1 MDKDYK
7 ITNMEMVALERQ
19 GLLPI
24 EVEAFEQAINFGN
37 EFMEQGYV
45 DWSID
50 LFVFDSILEGFR
62 QLALYRLHWNN
73 LPSL

>member
-1 MDKDYK
+1 LSKEFEFSFLILQCTYLNDILFCHVGKDYK
-7 ITNMEMVALERQ
+7 IPNMEMVALERQ

-45 DWSID
+45 AD
-50 LFVFDSILEGFR
+50 
-62 QLALYRLHWNN
+62 
-73 LPSL
+73 

>member
-1 MDKDYK
+1 MNFCPRNLNFSFLILQCTYLNDILLCHVDKDYK

-45 DWSID
+45 D
-50 LFVFDSILEGFR
+50 
-62 QLALYRLHWNN
+62 
-73 LPSL
+73 